1 LQRDDKEYNVKFIFS
16 DPGPLSIPVV
26 QIKDVTFG
34 YSPEKILF
42 RNVELNVG
50 MESRVA
56 IVGPNG
62 IGKSTLMNLILG
74 DLHPLTGE
82 IIRNRK
88 LRVSK
93 FSQHFVDQLTMTDTP
108 VQFVGKKFTEL
119 KPQEVRNTLGKFGL
133 SGKTQLQP
141 IQLLSGGQKSRVALC
156 TLSLELPHI
165 LLLDEPT
172 NHLDIQSVDALSEA
186 LSDFEGA
193 VALISHDQRLISRVC
208 NELWV
213 CGDQKVQ
220 VYDGTFEEYRQ
231 ELIDQMDDELFMD
244 SDEERK

>member
-1 LQRDDKEYNVKFIFS
+1 VTRVKSSSVGFF
-16 DPGPLSIPVV
+16 
-26 QIKDVTFG
+26 K
-34 YSPEKILF
+34 
-42 RNVELNVG
+42 VELNVG

-74 DLHPLTGE
+74 DLAPVAGE

-108 VQFVGKKFTEL
+108 IEFVGKKFPEL

-133 SGKTQLQP
+133 SGKTHLQP

-156 TLSLELPHI
+156 VLSLELPHI
-165 LLLDEPT
+165 LMLDEPT
-172 NHLDIQSVDALSEA
+172 NHLDIQSVDALTEA
-186 LSDFEGA
+186 LAEFQGA
-193 VALISHDQRLISRVC
+193 VVLISHDQRLISKVC
-208 NELWV
+208 DEIWV
-213 CGDQKVQ
+213 CGEQKVE

-231 ELIDQMDDELFMD
+231 ELIDKMDDELFMD
-244 SDEERK
+244 SDEEHK